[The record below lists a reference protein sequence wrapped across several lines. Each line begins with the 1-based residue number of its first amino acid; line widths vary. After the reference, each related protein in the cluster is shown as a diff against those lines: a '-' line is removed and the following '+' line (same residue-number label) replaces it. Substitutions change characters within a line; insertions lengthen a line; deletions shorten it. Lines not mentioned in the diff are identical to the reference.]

1 MDWGELKP
9 TWDGYEFWSL
19 LEDKQVINKIMSL
32 SKEGL
37 TTMSFGV
44 LKDIAKKII
53 ESKADRLLGLS
64 SK

>member
-1 MDWGELKP
+1 
-9 TWDGYEFWSL
+9 
-19 LEDKQVINKIMSL
+19 MSL

>member
-19 LEDKQVINKIMSL
+19 LEDKQVINKIISL